1 MSFITSGLLKKGILL
16 MFDWL
21 ANPNRFNRITEKIQ
35 PYILLIAITTL
46 ISGLYFGLFDSP
58 KDYQQ
63 GDAVRIMYVHVP
75 SAWLASF
82 LYFSLAIS
90 CVFYLVWKHPLA
102 DLVSS
107 SIAPIGA
114 LFSALTL
121 VTGSLWGKPMWGTW
135 WVWDARL
142 TSMLVLFFFY
152 LGYILLSNAFER
164 KIDGSKTAS
173 VLAIV
178 GLINLPIVK
187 FSVDWWHTLHQPA
200 SIIKIGGPSI
210 DDKMLLP
217 LILMIFALSFF
228 SLYMI
233 ILNVKTKLIE
243 KKCEALLL
251 KSNLEE
257 ISKTG

>member
-1 MSFITSGLLKKGILL
+1 

-21 ANPNRFNRITEKIQ
+21 ANPNRFNKITEKIQ

-46 ISGLYFGLFDSP
+46 ISGLYFGLYDSP

-217 LILMIFALSFF
+217 LIIMIFALSFF
-228 SLYMI
+228 SLYMV

-257 ISKTG
+257 ISKIG

>member
-1 MSFITSGLLKKGILL
+1 

-35 PYILLIAITTL
+35 PYILLIAIITL
-46 ISGLYFGLFDSP
+46 ISGLYFSLFDSP

-107 SIAPIGA
+107 SMAPIGA

-257 ISKTG
+257 MSKIG

>member
-1 MSFITSGLLKKGILL
+1 

-21 ANPNRFNRITEKIQ
+21 ANPNRFNKITEKIQ

-90 CVFYLVWKHPLA
+90 CLFYLVWKHPLA

-228 SLYMI
+228 SLYMV

>member
-1 MSFITSGLLKKGILL
+1 

-21 ANPNRFNRITEKIQ
+21 ANPNRFNKITEKIQ

-75 SAWLASF
+75 SALLASF

-257 ISKTG
+257 ISKIG

>member
-1 MSFITSGLLKKGILL
+1 
-16 MFDWL
+16 
-21 ANPNRFNRITEKIQ
+21 
-35 PYILLIAITTL
+35 
-46 ISGLYFGLFDSP
+46 
-58 KDYQQ
+58 
-63 GDAVRIMYVHVP
+63 
-75 SAWLASF
+75 
-82 LYFSLAIS
+82 
-90 CVFYLVWKHPLA
+90 
-102 DLVSS
+102 
-107 SIAPIGA
+107 
-114 LFSALTL
+114 
-121 VTGSLWGKPMWGTW
+121 MWGTW

-200 SIIKIGGPSI
+200 SIFKIGGPSI
-210 DDKMLLP
+210 DDKMLFP

-228 SLYMI
+228 SLYII

>member
-1 MSFITSGLLKKGILL
+1 MIN
-16 MFDWL
+16 WL
-21 ANPNRFNRITEKIQ
+21 ANPNRFSKLTNKLQIPLLSISTIM
-35 PYILLIAITTL
+35 ILL
-46 ISGLYFGLFDSP
+46 GLYYGLFDSP

-82 LYFSLAIS
+82 LFLSLAIS

-102 DLVSS
+102 DLISN

-114 LFSALTL
+114 VFSILTL

-142 TSMLVLFFFY
+142 TSMLILFFFY

-164 KIDGSKTAS
+164 KIDGSKSAS

-178 GLINLPIVK
+178 GIINLPIIK
-187 FSVDWWHTLHQPA
+187 FSVDWWYTLHQPS
-200 SIIKIGGPSI
+200 SILRMDGPSI
-210 DDKMLLP
+210 DKEMLLP
-217 LILMIFALSFF
+217 LTLMMVGF
-228 SLYMI
+228 SLFSLFLI
-233 ILNVKTKLIE
+233 IINVKTKLLE
-243 KKCEALLL
+243 KKCEALIL
-251 KSNLEE
+251 KLNLKEF
-257 ISKTG
+257 S

>member
-1 MSFITSGLLKKGILL
+1 

-21 ANPNRFNRITEKIQ
+21 ANPNRFNKITEKIQ

-217 LILMIFALSFF
+217 LMLMIFALSFF

>member
-1 MSFITSGLLKKGILL
+1 

-21 ANPNRFNRITEKIQ
+21 ANPNRFNKITEKTQ

-114 LFSALTL
+114 LFSALTI

-217 LILMIFALSFF
+217 LMLMIFALSFF
-228 SLYMI
+228 SLYLI

-257 ISKTG
+257 ISRIG

>member
-1 MSFITSGLLKKGILL
+1 

-21 ANPNRFNRITEKIQ
+21 ANPNRFNKITEKIQ

-152 LGYILLSNAFER
+152 LGYILLSNSFER

-228 SLYMI
+228 SLYLI

>member
-1 MSFITSGLLKKGILL
+1 

-21 ANPNRFNRITEKIQ
+21 ANPNRFNKITEKIQ

-82 LYFSLAIS
+82 LYFSLVIS

-121 VTGSLWGKPMWGTW
+121 ITGSLWGKPMWGTW

-228 SLYMI
+228 SLYMV

-257 ISKTG
+257 ISKIG

>member
-1 MSFITSGLLKKGILL
+1 

-35 PYILLIAITTL
+35 PYILLIAIITL
-46 ISGLYFGLFDSP
+46 IPGLYFGLFDSP

-121 VTGSLWGKPMWGTW
+121 ITGSLWGKPMWGTW

-187 FSVDWWHTLHQPA
+187 FSVDWWNTLHQPA
-200 SIIKIGGPSI
+200 SISKLSKPSI
-210 DDKMLLP
+210 DPSMMTP
-217 LILMIFALSFF
+217 LIIMTIAFIFIGITIAILRIKTE
-228 SLYMI
+228 I
-233 ILNVKTKLIE
+233 IARERNI
-243 KKCEALLL
+243 
-251 KSNLEE
+251 
-257 ISKTG
+257 

>member
-1 MSFITSGLLKKGILL
+1 

-21 ANPNRFNRITEKIQ
+21 ANPNRFNKITEKIQ

-173 VLAIV
+173 VLAII

-200 SIIKIGGPSI
+200 SIIRIGGPSI

-217 LILMIFALSFF
+217 LMLMIFALSFF
-228 SLYMI
+228 SLNMV

-243 KKCEALLL
+243 KKCQALLL

-257 ISKTG
+257 ISKIG

>member
-1 MSFITSGLLKKGILL
+1 

-21 ANPNRFNRITEKIQ
+21 ANPNRFNKITEKIM
-35 PYILLIAITTL
+35 PYILFIAITTL

-243 KKCEALLL
+243 KKCEALIL

>member
-1 MSFITSGLLKKGILL
+1 

-35 PYILLIAITTL
+35 PCILLIAIITL

-58 KDYQQ
+58 NDYQQ

-142 TSMLVLFFFY
+142 TSMLVLLFFY

-228 SLYMI
+228 SLYMV

-257 ISKTG
+257 ISRIG

>member
-1 MSFITSGLLKKGILL
+1 

-21 ANPNRFNRITEKIQ
+21 ANPNRFNRITEKTQ
-35 PYILLIAITTL
+35 QFILFIAIIAL
-46 ISGLYFGLFDSP
+46 FSGLYFGLFDSP

-217 LILMIFALSFF
+217 LILMFFALSFF
-228 SLYMI
+228 SLYLI
-233 ILNVKTKLIE
+233 ILNVITKLIE

-257 ISKTG
+257 ISKAG

>member
-1 MSFITSGLLKKGILL
+1 

-21 ANPNRFNRITEKIQ
+21 ANPNRFNRITKKLQ
-35 PYILLIAITTL
+35 PFILFIAVIML
-46 ISGLYFGLFDSP
+46 ISGLYFGLYDSP

-121 VTGSLWGKPMWGTW
+121 ITGSLWGKPMWGTW

-152 LGYILLSNAFER
+152 LGYMLLSNAFER

-187 FSVDWWHTLHQPA
+187 FSVDWWNTLHQPA

-210 DDKMLLP
+210 DNKMLLP
-217 LILMIFALSFF
+217 LILMFFALSFF
-228 SLYMI
+228 SLYLI

-257 ISKTG
+257 MS

>member
-1 MSFITSGLLKKGILL
+1 

-35 PYILLIAITTL
+35 PFILFITIIAL